1 MLCALETRPQPWIW
15 CDRGNRWSDHGG
27 GGANT
32 SVSCLAPGT
41 SSLALKKCWFRRAAC
56 IIMYTTPHFSTPL
69 ERLLQSS
76 LQQPRPSNPSAVDVR
91 GNSRRQHSMCCDS
104 LRLSF
109 TLSAQHIHTRT
120 VTKGAGPLQS
130 AGPRGSAH
138 RRLHRRP
145 ASAAGKQISQSKPP
159 SATTACLHDH
169 NLYRSSAIYSTF
181 ALPFC
186 IHMHVRTM
194 LAQLPRSKASTTA
207 EASGCRSLA

>member
-1 MLCALETRPQPWIW
+1 MQGILEIEMLCALETRPQPWIW

-76 LQQPRPSNPSAVDVR
+76 LQQPRPSNPSAVDVL

-109 TLSAQHIHTRT
+109 TLSAQHIFYTYRHQRCRPP
-120 VTKGAGPLQS
+120 AI
-130 AGPRGSAH
+130 
-138 RRLHRRP
+138 RRP
-145 ASAAGKQISQSKPP
+145 SRLSPP
-159 SATTACLHDH
+159 SASSTACLSCRQA
-169 NLYRSSAIYSTF
+169 NF
-181 ALPFC
+181 A
-186 IHMHVRTM
+186 
-194 LAQLPRSKASTTA
+194 
-207 EASGCRSLA
+207 E